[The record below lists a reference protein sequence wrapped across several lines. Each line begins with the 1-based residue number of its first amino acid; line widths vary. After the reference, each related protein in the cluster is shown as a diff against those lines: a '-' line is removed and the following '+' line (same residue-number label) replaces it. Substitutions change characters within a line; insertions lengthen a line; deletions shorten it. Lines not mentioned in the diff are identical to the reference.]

1 MPLLSINQKT
11 RVGVSVV
18 FWSPELK
25 DAIEDS
31 RMGWINHDNNP
42 RNEYATYGRY
52 AGGVG
57 KFWCPACRYPRL
69 CQHLSS

>member
-1 MPLLSINQKT
+1 MMNVDANVLYHKA
-11 RVGVSVV
+11 RVGVSAV

-25 DAIEDS
+25 DAIEDP

-42 RNEYATYGRY
+42 QSDYATYGRY

-57 KFWCPACRYPRL
+57 KF
-69 CQHLSS
+69 